1 LGKRSPT
8 SKRRAG
14 RRVREQL
21 RAEARQVV
29 RRNRGFFTRYA
40 VGYLAAT
47 SCFVAFYVW
56 LGYPRFAWFMGG
68 LLIGFIP
75 SLVTYFLIAQ
85 GLAHRQMGGDAET
98 WTAEELEA
106 LDRRTWRVFHDVP
119 VRYGNVDHVAVG
131 PGRVYAIE
139 TKWTSA
145 GARYVGSLAAC
156 ARRQADRLSE
166 ELSRRGA
173 GRPVVPLLVVWGPG
187 IGQEL
192 GDRPKMIED
201 VRVVAGPHASTW
213 IEKMREA
220 ADRLEIDHPAARA
233 IEAVIRDEERAGGG
247 RAT

>member
-8 SKRRAG
+8 SKKRAG

-21 RAEARQVV
+21 RAEAWQIV

-40 VGYLAAT
+40 LGYLAAT
-47 SCFVAFYVW
+47 ACFVALYVW
-56 LGYPRFAWFMGG
+56 WGYPRFAWFMGG
-68 LLIGFIP
+68 LLLGFIP
-75 SLVTYFLIAQ
+75 SLVTYFLISQ

-145 GARYVGSLAAC
+145 GGRYVADLAAS
-156 ARRQADRLSE
+156 AGRQAKRLSE

-173 GRPVVPLLVVWGPG
+173 GRPVVPLLVIWGPG

-192 GDRPKMIED
+192 GDRPKMVED

-213 IEKMREA
+213 LEKMREA
-220 ADRLEIDHPAARA
+220 ADRLEIDHPASRT
-233 IEAVIRDEERAGGG
+233 IEAIIREEEHVTGG